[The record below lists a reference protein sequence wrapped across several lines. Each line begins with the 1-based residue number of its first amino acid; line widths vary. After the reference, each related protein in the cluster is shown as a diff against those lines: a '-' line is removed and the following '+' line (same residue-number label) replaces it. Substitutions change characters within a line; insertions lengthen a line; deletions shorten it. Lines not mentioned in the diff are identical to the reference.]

1 VICGIVLPT
10 VAKREVVAMAP
21 TLLPATAANILD
33 DKDTFEVFGDDE
45 NDDKPKKKKEE
56 KGEGG
61 KSLAEMLARLKG

>member
-1 VICGIVLPT
+1 
-10 VAKREVVAMAP
+10 MAP
-21 TLLPATAANILD
+21 TLPPATAANILD